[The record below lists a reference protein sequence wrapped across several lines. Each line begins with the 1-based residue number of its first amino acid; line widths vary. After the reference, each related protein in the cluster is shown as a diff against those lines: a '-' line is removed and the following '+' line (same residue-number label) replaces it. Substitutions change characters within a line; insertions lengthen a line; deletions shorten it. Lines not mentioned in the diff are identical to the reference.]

1 MYESGGW
8 DMKHDGDK
16 KVAYTPPKLT
26 VLGTTAQLTL
36 GPSGGASTDG
46 LFPHHTS
53 G

>member
-1 MYESGGW
+1 
-8 DMKHDGDK
+8 MKHEGAK
-16 KVAYTPPKLT
+16 KAAYTPPKLT

-36 GPSGGASTDG
+36 GSGHGTSTDG